1 MKFSFDT
8 SALQQARSVVTV
20 SDVNGRLIGL
30 GSRLT
35 KGGILAHVSTEGA
48 GGQRFSGPL
57 QVKWWNGATETLH
70 FASTRM
76 GRNIVYAARPVTQD
90 DGTGFDWSTE
100 RMAVDRSLARCFSFH
115 PGSDRLSYFNVEIDS
130 VDVVAPGVCVYRLEG
145 SLSAD
150 AAGSPLLGADG
161 KMLGMVM
168 SGRAKGQA
176 RVFGIPARDL
186 RLEIESQQTHLEP
199 VPVHK
204 EPLAEVPRAAE
215 HPLSLLDGSTV
226 EGLAAVNSALV
237 GAIRIGAPAFN
248 QGEIETCFR
257 LYSQTALKL
266 IEARPDCPGV
276 QRALR
281 DGLLR
286 AQSLKEAPQRAWAMR
301 DTFDG
306 LIAVINRFFESAPLP
321 PKLRGPQSL
330 N

>member
-8 SALQQARSVVTV
+8 SALQQARSIVTV

-30 GSRLT
+30 GSRLAG
-35 KGGILAHVSTEGA
+35 GGILAHVSFESA
-48 GGQRFSGPL
+48 GSPRFSGPL
-57 QVKWWNGATETLH
+57 QIKRWSGALETVH
-70 FASTRM
+70 FRSTRM
-76 GRNIVYAARPVTQD
+76 GRNIVYAAQGVVEND
-90 DGTGFDWSTE
+90 EAGLEWSTE
-100 RMAVDRSLARCFSFH
+100 RMAVDRSLGRCFCYH
-115 PGSDRLSYFNVEIDS
+115 LGTDRLSYFEVEIDS

-145 SLSAD
+145 NLSTE

-168 SGRAKGQA
+168 SGRSKGQA

-186 RLEIESQQTHLEP
+186 RLEIESQQAPSEP
-199 VPVHK
+199 ATAPK
-204 EPLAEVPRAAE
+204 EPLADVPRAAE